1 MIVHSKLEQGSN
13 EWFEMRKGKVTGSI
27 LKNMVHSEKMTLKIA
42 KGKEKNPVCYDNLA
56 SIAKKEIMK
65 IIAQRYIVYDEND
78 TVEFPRIRD
87 DIANRGHAGEAIAK
101 NLYAQHNLELV
112 KEVGFLESECKN
124 YGYSPDGLVGNDG
137 FIEVK
142 TINSGKH
149 LSARLT
155 GIESFLIEEDYMP
168 QIMLGFL
175 MNENFKWCDYIL
187 YTDSFIDE
195 KDRFSCFRIFRN
207 EEVLAVLRNS
217 INHIIDII
225 KENEVLLGLK
235 NKI

>member
-1 MIVHSKLEQGSN
+1 MIVHNKLEQGSI
-13 EWFEMRKGKVTGSI
+13 EWFEMRKGKITGSI

-42 KGKEKNPVCYDNLA
+42 KGKEKNPVCYNSLA

-87 DIANRGHAGEAIAK
+87 DIANRGHAGEVIAK
-101 NLYAQHNLELV
+101 NLYSQHNLEFV
-112 KEVGFLESECKN
+112 NEVGFLESECKN
-124 YGYSPDGLVGNDG
+124 YGYSPDGLIGDDG

-149 LSARLT
+149 LSAKLS
-155 GIESFLIEEDYMP
+155 GIEAFLIEEDYMP

-207 EEVLAVLRNS
+207 EEALDVLRNS

-225 KENEVLLGLK
+225 KENELLLGFK

>member
-13 EWFEMRKGKVTGSI
+13 EWFEMRKGKITGSI

-65 IIAQRYIVYDEND
+65 IIGQRYIVYDEND

-101 NLYAQHNLELV
+101 NLYAQRNLELV
-112 KEVGFLESECKN
+112 TEVGFLESECKN

-155 GIESFLIEEDYMP
+155 GIKSFLIEEDYMP

-217 INHIIDII
+217 INHIVDII